1 VRADVPRVK
10 KWELSLLALPSHF
23 ASIVVLDNASERVET
38 HQTLCGVST
47 SLYLYRFTR
56 LAYSFDRDLHMKT
69 LHEAGWL
76 FYDDLIPVD
85 NIIDNNVD
93 HTQRIVRV
101 RFSEATR

>member
-1 VRADVPRVK
+1 
-10 KWELSLLALPSHF
+10 
-23 ASIVVLDNASERVET
+23 
-38 HQTLCGVST
+38 
-47 SLYLYRFTR
+47 
-56 LAYSFDRDLHMKT
+56 MKS

-101 RFSEATR
+101 RFSDSWSNDEAIMFLDSCF